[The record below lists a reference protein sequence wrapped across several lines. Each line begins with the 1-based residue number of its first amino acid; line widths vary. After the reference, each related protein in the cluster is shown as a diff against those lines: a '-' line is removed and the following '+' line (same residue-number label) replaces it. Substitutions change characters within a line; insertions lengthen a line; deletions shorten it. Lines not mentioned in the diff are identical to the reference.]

1 MKTRTRKPAT
11 ILPPYLPVEKIQE
24 DIYNGSQSIEFLGIY
39 KLYDALEF
47 NGETMLKKRS
57 VKIRIHIDRDSYDTQ
72 SSATIQS
79 WTGTGWTLVTEIP
92 FKSCESHD
100 VFYQT
105 KASEIHEADTHRF
118 SIDAENLIGLAA
130 RILF

>member
-1 MKTRTRKPAT
+1 
-11 ILPPYLPVEKIQE
+11 
-24 DIYNGSQSIEFLGIY
+24 
-39 KLYDALEF
+39 
-47 NGETMLKKRS
+47 MLKKRS
-57 VKIRIHIDRDSYDTQ
+57 AKIRIHIDRDSYDTQ

-105 KASEIHEADTHRF
+105 EASEIDEADIHRF